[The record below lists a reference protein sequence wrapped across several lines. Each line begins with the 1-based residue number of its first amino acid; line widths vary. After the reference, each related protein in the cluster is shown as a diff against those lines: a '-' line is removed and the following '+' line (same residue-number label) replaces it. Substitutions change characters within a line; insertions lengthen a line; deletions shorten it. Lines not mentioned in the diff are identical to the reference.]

1 MFAALPRG
9 ISATL
14 PDPAMAIRS
23 AAPVKATAD
32 RARMGIG
39 DLVQME
45 IAARVRTATGDPGW
59 MATVARARTEIA
71 VRSRVVTEAANQSRT
86 AGQKRRAG
94 RRQTSNQLT
103 AIPSLAKPP
112 RNRRWLCAFALVT

>member
-1 MFAALPRG
+1 MFAGLPRG
-9 ISATL
+9 ISAAL

-71 VRSRVVTEAANQSRT
+71 VRSRVVTEAASRSKT
-86 AGQKRRAG
+86 AGRKCRAV
-94 RRQTSNQLT
+94 RRQSSNQWT
-103 AIPSLAKPP
+103 VIPSQTKPP
-112 RNRRWLCAFALVT
+112 RNWRWLCAFALAT